1 MEKSRNVEI
10 INEYIEFKIKRG
22 GSINILFWNIYKKNL
37 IDILCE
43 IIIEKQ
49 IDIIAMAECENLDV
63 KALINHL
70 HVQGY
75 FMKIVEI
82 YPENRDIKVLA
93 KDDIKIS
100 PKEENKR
107 FSTYQ
112 IWYKNDLILLSV
124 LHLNS
129 GLYKEENARN
139 IRAQQISK
147 QIEKIEDK
155 VYGENER
162 KGIVIGDFNLQP
174 YSDGIAN
181 VFSFNA
187 TMSASKAKKLYRKI
201 DNEKCWFYFNPVW
214 KLMGDNTL
222 VQGSYYNNEDAQD
235 KSIYWY
241 AYDAVLLRPY
251 FIDKF
256 NWNKFQYIFETKKH
270 SLLSGKT
277 INKKE
282 YSDHLPIVFEIS

>member
-1 MEKSRNVEI
+1 MKC
-10 INEYIEFKIKRG
+10 
-22 GSINILFWNIYKKNL
+22 INILFWNIYKKNF

-43 IIIEKQ
+43 IIIENKV
-49 IDIIAMAECENLDV
+49 DIIAMAECENLDV
-63 KALINHL
+63 QALINHL
-70 HVQGY
+70 HMKGY
-75 FMKIVEI
+75 FMKSVEI
-82 YPENRDIKVLA
+82 CPENNDIKVLA
-93 KDDIKIS
+93 KDSINIS

-112 IWYKNDLILLSV
+112 IRHKGELFLLSV
-124 LHLNS
+124 LHLDS

-139 IRAQQISK
+139 KRAERISK
-147 QIEKIEDK
+147 QIEKIEYE
-155 VYGENER
+155 VYGDDER

-174 YSDGIAN
+174 YSDGIMN

-187 TMSASKAKKLYRKI
+187 TMSISKAKKLYREV

-222 VQGSYYNNEDAQD
+222 VQGSYYNNEDGQD
-235 KSIYWY
+235 KSIFWY

-251 FIDKF
+251 FIDRF
-256 NWNKFQYIFETKKH
+256 NWDNFRYVFKTEKH
-270 SLLSGKT
+270 SLLNIET

-282 YSDHLPIVFEIS
+282 YSDHLPILFEIS